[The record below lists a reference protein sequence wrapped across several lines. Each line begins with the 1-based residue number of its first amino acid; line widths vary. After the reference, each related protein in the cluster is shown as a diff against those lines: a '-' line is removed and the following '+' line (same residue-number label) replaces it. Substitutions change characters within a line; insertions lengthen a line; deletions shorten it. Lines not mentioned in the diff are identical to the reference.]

1 MVLLTQPADLV
12 RNYETYTL
20 SSTSVLEIKITNS
33 IMPSAPTP
41 SSISISSL
49 SSPSLMLTRPK
60 YNNSK
65 VALRPLTRSSL
76 TSKKS
81 TFKSP
86 LKINDC
92 AHSSLIRSNNLSK
105 SINRVVLRN
114 LVLILVKLYWRKSTK
129 NRSF

>member
-1 MVLLTQPADLV
+1 MLLLTQPADLV

-20 SSTSVLEIKITNS
+20 SSTSVLEIKITSS

-49 SSPSLMLTRPK
+49 SSPSSMLTRPK

-65 VALRPLTRSSL
+65 VALRPSTRSSS

-81 TFKSP
+81 TFRSP
-86 LKINDC
+86 LKINDYGRN
-92 AHSSLIRSNNLSK
+92 SPIRSNNLLK
-105 SINRVVLRN
+105 SINRAALRN
-114 LVLILVKLYWRKSTK
+114 LVLILVKLSWRKSMK
-129 NRSF
+129 NRSS

>member
-1 MVLLTQPADLV
+1 MLLLTQPADLV

-20 SSTSVLEIKITNS
+20 SSTSVLEIKITSS

-49 SSPSLMLTRPK
+49 SSLSLMLTRPK

-65 VALRPLTRSSL
+65 VALRPSTRSSS

-81 TFKSP
+81 TFRSP
-86 LKINDC
+86 LKINDYGRN
-92 AHSSLIRSNNLSK
+92 SPIRSNNLLK
-105 SINRVVLRN
+105 SINRAALRN
-114 LVLILVKLYWRKSTK
+114 LVLILVKLSWRKSMK
-129 NRSF
+129 NRSS